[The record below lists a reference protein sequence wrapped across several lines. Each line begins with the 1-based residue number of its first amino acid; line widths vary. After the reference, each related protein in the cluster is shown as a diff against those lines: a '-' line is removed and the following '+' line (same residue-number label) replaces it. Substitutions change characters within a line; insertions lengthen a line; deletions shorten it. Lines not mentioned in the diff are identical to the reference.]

1 MNMFKKGFTVVLS
14 VALSA
19 TLVLPSYSAYAE
31 TGSIPTEQE
40 KEQANQ
46 KVTGNGDIVQSDN
59 KNADYNVSNE
69 NEIVSIPHS
78 SSSPNEIKGK
88 TDVQNEEET
97 QINQIAD
104 DFQFIFEVASIQEN
118 GKYIL
123 DTNKATER
131 FGQENLPSILAFIKA
146 VNGDLSMRDL
156 VGVPLPVTDEGNGG
170 EIRTLSGWTGCVVD
184 KIIDF
189 TGIGFITGGMK
200 ELIEK
205 KLWDKLAVEVIKVVG
220 KNAIKGGVIGLAAS
234 LAWFSVRCIGQ

>member
-1 MNMFKKGFTVVLS
+1 M
-14 VALSA
+14 
-19 TLVLPSYSAYAE
+19 
-31 TGSIPTEQE
+31 
-40 KEQANQ
+40 
-46 KVTGNGDIVQSDN
+46 
-59 KNADYNVSNE
+59 
-69 NEIVSIPHS
+69 
-78 SSSPNEIKGK
+78 
-88 TDVQNEEET
+88 
-97 QINQIAD
+97 
-104 DFQFIFEVASIQEN
+104 
-118 GKYIL
+118 

-205 KLWDKLAVEVIKVVG
+205 NYGI
-220 KNAIKGGVIGLAAS
+220 N
-234 LAWFSVRCIGQ
+234 